1 MIEIRTL
8 QNKIRAAC
16 AASGITLAE
25 LAERLGVTQSSFSQR
40 LKTGKFTQEE
50 LEAIGR
56 VLDAEYRS
64 GFYYSDG
71 SKIE

>member
-16 AASGITLAE
+16 AASGLTLAE
-25 LAERLGVTQSSFSQR
+25 LSERLEVTQSSFSQR

-50 LEAIGR
+50 LEKIGNI
-56 VLDAEYRS
+56 LGAEYKS
-64 GFYYSDG
+64 GFYYPDG
-71 SKIE
+71 TKIE